1 MYYRL
6 PKLCQSYLDSR
17 TKAEIIRFAQ
27 SALGTCSILKYLYIT
42 TLFNNTN
49 INMCIVFLSILK
61 IK

>member
-1 MYYRL
+1 MSVISRFA
-6 PKLCQSYLDSR
+6 R

-27 SALGTCSILKYLYIT
+27 SALGTCNILKYLHIT

-49 INMCIVFLSILK
+49 KNVCIVFLSILK